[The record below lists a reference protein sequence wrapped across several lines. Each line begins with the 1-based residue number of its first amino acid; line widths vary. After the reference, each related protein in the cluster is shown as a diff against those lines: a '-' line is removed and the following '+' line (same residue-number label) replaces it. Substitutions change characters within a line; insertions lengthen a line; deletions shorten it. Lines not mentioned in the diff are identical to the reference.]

1 MSAVSEAAPA
11 GALEPQERRTLLGV
25 LGFLTFA
32 SVYANVVIV
41 PAIVLIAGE
50 FGTTTGTAGLVA
62 AAYGVPGI
70 LVALLVGPYS
80 DRLGRKWFL
89 IAGSLLMGAATLL
102 SAAAQTFEIL
112 MATRALAG
120 MGASVIFPNVNAT
133 IGDSFAY
140 RERGRAISTV
150 IAMNTM
156 ASIIGLPVAGIVA
169 EATSWRVSVAG
180 VGIIAIGASVLLFK
194 LLANTRPEVSPGRA
208 RALYRQIAGNVSAV
222 AALASSLLGALFWFT
237 WATFFI
243 IFFQQT
249 YALSLGT
256 ASTVGLTLGVGVLVG
271 SQVGGRLGDR
281 IGHRRVIAVSIVIA
295 GALLMLQT
303 NVHMPLAAAATLNL
317 LVSAVIGARFATN
330 GALITEQVPEAR
342 GTMAAI
348 SSSLVSLGMVV
359 GPAVGGILVD
369 TLGFWAIGIFC
380 AAVAAV
386 SATIVFAFV
395 TEDRPDLETIRA
407 LTDR

>member
-1 MSAVSEAAPA
+1 MTPR
-11 GALEPQERRTLLGV
+11 ERRTLLGV

-41 PAIVLIAGE
+41 PALVLIAGE

-70 LVALLVGPYS
+70 AVALLVGPYS
-80 DRLGRKWFL
+80 DKLGRKWFL
-89 IAGSLLMGAATLL
+89 IAGSVLMGGATLL
-102 SAAAQTFEIL
+102 SAFAQTFEIL
-112 MATRALAG
+112 IATRALAG

-133 IGDSFAY
+133 IGDSFPY
-140 RERGRAISTV
+140 RERGRAISNV

-169 EATSWRVSVAG
+169 EATSWRVSVGG
-180 VGIIAIGASVLLFK
+180 VGIIAIGAAVLLFK
-194 LLANTRPEVSPGRA
+194 LLANTRPEVQPARA
-208 RALYRQIAGNVSAV
+208 RDLYGQIGGNVSAV
-222 AALASSLLGALFWFT
+222 AALGSSLLGALFWFT

-243 IFFQQT
+243 VFFQQT
-249 YALSLGT
+249 YALSLGA

-281 IGHRRVIAVSIVIA
+281 IGHRRVIAVSILIA
-295 GALLMLQT
+295 GALLLLQT
-303 NVHMPLAAAATLNL
+303 NVSMPLALAATLNL
-317 LVSAVIGARFATN
+317 LLSAVIGARFATN

-348 SSSLVSLGMVV
+348 SSSMVSLGMVV
-359 GPAVGGILVD
+359 GPAVGGVLVD
-369 TLGFWAIGIFC
+369 SLGFWAIGVFC

-386 SATIVFAFV
+386 SAAVVFAFV
-395 TEDRPDLETIRA
+395 TEVHGDLEPG
-407 LTDR
+407 

>member
-1 MSAVSEAAPA
+1 MTPR
-11 GALEPQERRTLLGV
+11 ERRTLLGV

-41 PAIVLIAGE
+41 PALVLIAGE

-70 LVALLVGPYS
+70 VVALLVGPYS

-89 IAGSLLMGAATLL
+89 IAGSLLMGGATVL
-102 SAAAQTFEIL
+102 SAFAQSFEIL
-112 MATRALAG
+112 ILTRALAG

-133 IGDSFAY
+133 IGDSFPY

-169 EATSWRVSVAG
+169 EATSWRVSVGG
-180 VGIIAIGASVLLFK
+180 VGLIAIAAALVLFK
-194 LLANTRPEVSPGRA
+194 LLANTRPEGQPSRA
-208 RALYRQIAGNVSAV
+208 RDLYGLIGANPSAV
-222 AALASSLLGALFWFT
+222 AALGSSLLGAVFWFT

-243 IFFQQT
+243 VFFQQT

-256 ASTVGLTLGVGVLVG
+256 ASTVGLTLGVGVLIG

-295 GALLMLQT
+295 GALLLVQT
-303 NVHMPLAAAATLNL
+303 NVTMPLAAAATLNL
-317 LVSAVIGARFATN
+317 LLSAVIGARFATN
-330 GALITEQVPEAR
+330 GALITEQVPGAR
-342 GTMAAI
+342 GTMTAI
-348 SSSLVSLGMVV
+348 SSSLVSLGMVI
-359 GPAVGGILVD
+359 GPGVGGLLLD
-369 TLGFWAIGIFC
+369 SFGFWAIGMFC
-380 AAVAAV
+380 AAVAAL
-386 SATIVFAFV
+386 SAAIVYAFV
-395 TEDRPDLETIRA
+395 IEDTAHLDPT
-407 LTDR
+407 

>member
-1 MSAVSEAAPA
+1 MTPR
-11 GALEPQERRTLLGV
+11 ERRTLLGV

-41 PAIVLIAGE
+41 PALVLIAGE

-70 LVALLVGPYS
+70 VVALLVGPYS

-89 IAGSLLMGAATLL
+89 IAGSVLMGGATLM
-102 SAAAQTFEIL
+102 SAFAQTFEIL
-112 MATRALAG
+112 ILTRAMAG

-133 IGDSFAY
+133 IGDSFPY

-169 EATSWRVSVAG
+169 EATSWRVSVGG
-180 VGIIAIGASVLLFK
+180 VGFIAIAAALVLFK
-194 LLANTRPEVSPGRA
+194 LLANTRPEGQPSRT
-208 RALYRQIAGNVSAV
+208 RDLYSQIGANTSAV
-222 AALASSLLGALFWFT
+222 AALGSSLLGAVFWFT

-243 IFFQQT
+243 VFFQQT

-256 ASTVGLTLGVGVLVG
+256 ASTVGLTLGVGVLIG

-295 GALLMLQT
+295 GALLLVQT
-303 NVHMPLAAAATLNL
+303 NVAMPLAAAATLNL
-317 LVSAVIGARFATN
+317 LLSAVIGARFATN
-330 GALITEQVPEAR
+330 GALITEQVPGAR

-348 SSSLVSLGMVV
+348 SSSLVSLGMVI
-359 GPAVGGILVD
+359 GPAIGGLLVD
-369 TLGFWAIGIFC
+369 SLGFWAIGMFC

-386 SATIVFAFV
+386 SAIVVFAFV
-395 TEDRPDLETIRA
+395 TEDTAHLDPT
-407 LTDR
+407 